1 MKLRVVSVGK
11 IAPVFREAQELYLK
25 RVRGLEVIEVKK
37 GKSKEEEGK
46 RLLKKAVGF
55 KVALDE
61 RGKEFTSTE
70 FARLIS
76 NYRDITF
83 FIGGAEG
90 LSREVKESSDLI
102 LSLSKLTLQ
111 HDVAR
116 IVLLEQLFRA
126 QEINRGSPYHRG

>member
-1 MKLRVVSVGK
+1 MKLRVVAVGK
-11 IAPVFREAQELYLK
+11 IAPFLREAQELYLRK
-25 RVRGLEVIEVKK
+25 VRGLEVVEVKK
-37 GKSKEEEGK
+37 GRSREEEGK
-46 RLLKKAVGF
+46 RLLKKAFGF

-61 RGKEFTSTE
+61 RGKELTSTE
-70 FARLIS
+70 LAKLIS
-76 NYRDITF
+76 NYREITF

-90 LSREVKESSDLI
+90 LSEEVKESSDFI

-116 IVLLEQLFRA
+116 IVLLEQLFRS